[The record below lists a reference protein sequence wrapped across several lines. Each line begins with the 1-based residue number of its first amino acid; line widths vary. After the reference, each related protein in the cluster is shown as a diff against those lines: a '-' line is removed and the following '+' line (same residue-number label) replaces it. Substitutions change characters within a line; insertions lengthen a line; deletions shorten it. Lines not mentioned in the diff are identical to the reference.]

1 MCEFQIDLD
10 KTKLRLTDIDGWH
23 MAKVLT
29 LNVWA
34 CDWTDTMNGI

>member
-23 MAKVLT
+23 MAKVT